1 MRESKKLAPQREAL
15 LLSHAGLV
23 RRIAYHLFQRRNY
36 VDVDDLIQVGMVGLR
51 AAIVGYGH
59 DAGGSF
65 EAYASVRIRGAMLD
79 FVRKSDWSLRS
90 GRGGLRGIEGLKSAS
105 VTEADGS
112 ASCGGMT

>member
-15 LLSHAGLV
+15 LLCHAGLV

-36 VDVDDLIQVGMVGLR
+36 VDVDDLIQVGMVELR

-59 DAGGSF
+59 DAAAPF

-79 FVRKSDWSLRS
+79 FVRKSDWSLHS
-90 GRGGLRGIEGLKSAS
+90 GRRDLRGIEDLKPAS
-105 VTEADGS
+105 LREPA
-112 ASCGGMT
+112 GMLVAEE